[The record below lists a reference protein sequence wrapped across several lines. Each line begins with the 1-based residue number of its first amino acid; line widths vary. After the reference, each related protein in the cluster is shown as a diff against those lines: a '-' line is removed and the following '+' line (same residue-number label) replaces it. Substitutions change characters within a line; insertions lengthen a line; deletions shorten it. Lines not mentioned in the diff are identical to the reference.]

1 MSTFAPLILKNPNI
15 QTIDLLFLHQYH
27 NNPPK
32 FSHPTLYFRSSSF
45 HSVVH
50 LGGMIKTRN
59 FLLIAHNKI
68 SYDFRY
74 TSVMALNKHQ

>member
-1 MSTFAPLILKNPNI
+1 MFTFAPFILKNPNI
-15 QTIDLLFLHQYH
+15 QTIDHLFLHQYH

-45 HSVVH
+45 HSVVQ
-50 LGGMIKTRN
+50 LEGIIRN
-59 FLLIAHNKI
+59 FPLIAQDKI

-74 TSVMALNKHQ
+74 PSVMALNKHQ

>member
-1 MSTFAPLILKNPNI
+1 MFTFAPLILKNPNI

-45 HSVVH
+45 HSVVQ
-50 LGGMIKTRN
+50 LGGKIKN
-59 FLLIAHNKI
+59 FLPIAHNKI
-68 SYDFRY
+68 FYDFRY
-74 TSVMALNKHQ
+74 PSVMALNKHQ